1 VDKISFIDRLSA
13 TGLAKIEITSFVSPK
28 AVPNL
33 RDAEA
38 VARGIGRRPDVT
50 YVALVPN
57 ERGCE
62 RALAC
67 GIDEINLVLSVSETH
82 NQANMRMSPTDSL
95 TAFRGVM
102 QQARGTSTRVNGS
115 IATAF
120 GCPYEGPQPVEK
132 VLAIARAYRDLGM
145 HSITLAD
152 TTGMADPVQVAEL
165 TQRMLRKF
173 PGWPLA
179 LHFHN
184 TRGMGLANVLAAM
197 SVGAE
202 RFEGALGG
210 LGGCPFAP
218 GATGNV
224 CTEDVAH
231 MLYACGIKTGINLD
245 SLIAL
250 ARDLPVL
257 LGHDVPGQVLK
268 AGKRDRKFRSAIAP

>member
-1 VDKISFIDRLSA
+1 
-13 TGLAKIEITSFVSPK
+13 
-28 AVPNL
+28 
-33 RDAEA
+33 
-38 VARGIGRRPDVT
+38 
-50 YVALVPN
+50 
-57 ERGCE
+57 
-62 RALAC
+62 
-67 GIDEINLVLSVSETH
+67 
-82 NQANMRMSPTDSL
+82 
-95 TAFRGVM
+95 
-102 QQARGTSTRVNGS
+102 
-115 IATAF
+115 
-120 GCPYEGPQPVEK
+120 
-132 VLAIARAYRDLGM
+132 
-145 HSITLAD
+145 
-152 TTGMADPVQVAEL
+152 
-165 TQRMLRKF
+165 
-173 PGWPLA
+173 
-179 LHFHN
+179 
-184 TRGMGLANVLAAM
+184 M